1 MVEWLSIVGLW
12 AWLGGA
18 ILTLWLGLGV
28 LVGLLFGLVVA
39 PEEPEERVAGGRGPE
54 AGVGPRA
61 VGPIAS
67 PCVGPLTAAGG
78 SPLGARHG
86 GRRRGRA

>member
-1 MVEWLSIVGLW
+1 VAVNLGLW

-28 LVGLLFGLVVA
+28 LVGFLFGLVVA
-39 PEEPEERVAGGRGPE
+39 PEEPEGRAAGGRGPE
-54 AGVGPRA
+54 ADAAPSA
-61 VGPIAS
+61 VDSVAS
-67 PCVGPLTAAGG
+67 PRLETLQAVGG

-86 GRRRGRA
+86 GRRRGRVGR